1 MYCRGSFDI
10 PYIRT
15 MAGRSDVVASSS
27 LLKRKREGGRGGRS
41 SCEHRMRRFFARFF
55 FPLSLPSFFS
65 FLLSLCPPLCLFP
78 GGKMHNGTRET
89 AAEKP
94 EERARHRRA
103 AEFDLC
109 PPVGSLSLLPLSKKR
124 TKPVES
130 TGGWIRGC
138 SFLERK
144 WRKGKDSTGDKR
156 EKRQDVLQDRYPQQ
170 QVSGTFYFIN
180 KTQYCNR
187 GYVDS
192 AAGGT

>member
-1 MYCRGSFDI
+1 
-10 PYIRT
+10 

-103 AEFDLC
+103 AEFDLY

>member
-41 SCEHRMRRFFARFF
+41 GCEHRMRRFFARFF
-55 FPLSLPSFFS
+55 FPLSLPSFFP

-103 AEFDLC
+103 AEFDLY

-130 TGGWIRGC
+130 TDGWIRGC

>member
-55 FPLSLPSFFS
+55 FPLSLPSFFP

-103 AEFDLC
+103 AEFDLY

-144 WRKGKDSTGDKR
+144 WRKRKDSTGDKR